1 MKTLEKF
8 LMKVA
13 EVILDDEE
21 TFDDEEIQEISDI
34 VQRVGHQL
42 DLAEHDEP
50 NEE

>member
-34 VQRVGHQL
+34 VKRVGHQL